1 MSTFAFPPTG
11 WSIGTPF
18 VDTADPADTNPK
30 TIIGADAFNGLL
42 EQMTTLLT
50 PELNQVTGV
59 TVLALEE
66 DASTLPLGTVYFR
79 LIA

>member
-1 MSTFAFPPTG
+1 
-11 WSIGTPF
+11 
-18 VDTADPADTNPK
+18 
-30 TIIGADAFNGLL
+30 
-42 EQMTTLLT
+42 MTTLLT

>member
-1 MSTFAFPPTG
+1 MSTFPFPPDG
-11 WSIGTPF
+11 WTLSTPF
-18 VDTADPADTNPK
+18 VNGTSETDPNPYAHFDADTIN
-30 TIIGADAFNGLL
+30 ALL